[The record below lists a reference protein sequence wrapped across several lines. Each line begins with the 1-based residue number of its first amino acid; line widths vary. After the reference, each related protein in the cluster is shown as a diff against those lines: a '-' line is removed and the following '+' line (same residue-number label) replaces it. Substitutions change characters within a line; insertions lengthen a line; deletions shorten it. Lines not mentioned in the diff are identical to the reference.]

1 MINKKFFLLI
11 GDFFVQMQY
20 KKAKIII
27 EKSTEILKISFQKP
41 SKNDEMTINILW
53 NKSYSLLCMIILFK
67 RIKNIK

>member
-1 MINKKFFLLI
+1 
-11 GDFFVQMQY
+11 MQY